1 MPGDVHPR
9 LPVPGLGCGIGRI
22 IVIPVFIFT
31 GYKAAIASIAFGYID
46 YKTPFCHIVYS
57 LFLSG

>member
-1 MPGDVHPR
+1 VHARDWHISDFYVRVFATLMPGDVHPR

-31 GYKAAIASIAFGYID
+31 GYKAAIASIAF
-46 YKTPFCHIVYS
+46 
-57 LFLSG
+57 